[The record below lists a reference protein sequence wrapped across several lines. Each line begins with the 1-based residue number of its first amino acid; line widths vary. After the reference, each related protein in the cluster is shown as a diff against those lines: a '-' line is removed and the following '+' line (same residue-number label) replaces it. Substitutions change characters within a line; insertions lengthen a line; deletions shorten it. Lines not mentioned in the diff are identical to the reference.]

1 MTPYDLQTAQAFFA
15 ARTAFTTGVHELEV
29 LMRQNPRDVVI
40 VDVRMPSDFSQGHV
54 PGAINLPKGEW
65 QDPLRLRKNATHYVY
80 CYDQTCHMASEAA
93 LEFARQGYRVV
104 EVEGGWERW
113 QSKGFRSETAT
124 QVA

>member
-1 MTPYDLQTAQAFFA
+1 MTPYDLQTAQVFFA

-29 LMRQNPRDVVI
+29 LMRKNPRDVVI

-54 PGAINLPKGEW
+54 PGAINLPAGKW
-65 QDPLRLRKNATHYVY
+65 QDPHGLRKNATHYVY

-113 QSKGFRSETAT
+113 QFKGFRSETAT